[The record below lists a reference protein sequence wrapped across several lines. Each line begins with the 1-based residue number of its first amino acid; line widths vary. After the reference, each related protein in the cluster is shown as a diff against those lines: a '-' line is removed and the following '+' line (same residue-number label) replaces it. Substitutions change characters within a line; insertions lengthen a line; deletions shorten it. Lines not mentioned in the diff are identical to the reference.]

1 MTVPS
6 IVAEVATQVVTVLAD
21 PSHKMYGKVNK
32 FLNKAPIWDAQK
44 TISFW
49 IDRILLRE
57 PEDDDGHDAEVK
69 WLLEVLVNGLRNAE
83 VRRLPH
89 MSLCQPG
96 EVAGSLPNHDYLPLQ
111 QLGQDADAFDRTW
124 SYTAKRIS
132 LSAYCPSTAP
142 HRDLQRY
149 GAKFCRSCTEQCR

>member
-6 IVAEVATQVVTVLAD
+6 IVAEIAAQIVTVLAD
-21 PSHKMYGKVNK
+21 PSHKMYGKANK
-32 FLNKAPIWDAQK
+32 FLNKAPSWDAQK

-83 VRRLPH
+83 VR
-89 MSLCQPG
+89 
-96 EVAGSLPNHDYLPLQ
+96 
-111 QLGQDADAFDRTW
+111 
-124 SYTAKRIS
+124 
-132 LSAYCPSTAP
+132 
-142 HRDLQRY
+142 
-149 GAKFCRSCTEQCR
+149 